1 MKILIT
7 GACAVSARNVLRSLK
22 MSKLF
27 GNATFIG
34 CDMCSILYGV
44 YSRDFDKLYKVPA
57 VSSPKYRT
65 VMQSIISSEK
75 PDAVMVIPEVE
86 VLYWAKHPFDV
97 PFMVPEAD
105 FCEVAI
111 SKRKLFSLL
120 KDTGLVPR
128 SFNVKKSDA
137 FVEGYE
143 PPLPFPMWIRDASA
157 GTASGKGSFMANN
170 MEELRAWMVI
180 NSGIDNFQLSEYCP
194 GGNYGVLC
202 LFEKGKLLKLAIA
215 ERLEYIMAKVAVS
228 GITGNTSK
236 GRFLNDE
243 SIKRNAL
250 EAIDIVCKATNT
262 VMNGL
267 VVVDMKADEKG
278 EAKVTEI
285 NIRYVAYNCCLA
297 SAGFN
302 LAEYHLLAIL
312 GRSSELTSEVEMR
325 FPKNN
330 LFLRDVDGTPFYLPN
345 YVPLKTGECVSDN
358 CKVKRIAIYGAGGL
372 GREVA
377 GGIKRINNS
386 SKGEKWEL
394 VGFYDDRLEP
404 GTQVSH
410 YGEVLGG
417 MAELNKLKEPLALA
431 IAVGSPSTRKLLFE
445 RITNPNI
452 SFPNLIA
459 PSFKIL
465 DPETFKIG
473 RGNIIQDNCSA
484 TCDVTIGDFN
494 VLNGSDILGHD
505 DKIGNFN
512 VIMPGVHLSGDVKIG
527 ECNLLGVNSVVLQQI
542 KIGNNVTLGA
552 GSVLMT
558 KPKDGYTYIGTP
570 AKKFDYK

>member
-22 MSKLF
+22 MSEIFK
-27 GNATFIG
+27 NATFIG
-34 CDMCSILYGV
+34 CDMCSILYGAF
-44 YSRDFDKLYKVPA
+44 SGDFDRLYKVPA
-57 VSSPKYRT
+57 VTSSRYREA
-65 VMQSIISSEK
+65 MESIIAKEK

-86 VLYWAKHPFDV
+86 VLYWARHPFDV
-97 PFMVPEAD
+97 PHMVPDAD
-105 FCEVAI
+105 FCEIAI
-111 SKRKLFSLL
+111 SKRKLFALL
-120 KDTGLVPR
+120 KDTGLVPK
-128 SFNVKKSDA
+128 SFDVKKEDV
-137 FVEGYE
+137 FNGIFDV
-143 PPLPFPMWIRDASA
+143 PLSYPMWIRDASA

-170 MEELRAWMVI
+170 LDELKAWMEI
-180 NSGIDNFQLSEYCP
+180 NHGIDNFQISEYCP

-202 LFEKGKLLKLAIA
+202 LFENGKLLKLAIA

-243 SIKRNAL
+243 SIKQNAL
-250 EAIDIVCKATNT
+250 KAIDIVCNATHS

-267 VVVDMKADEKG
+267 VVVDMKADENG
-278 EAKVTEI
+278 QAKVTEI

-312 GRSSELTSEVEMR
+312 GRSNELSREVEMT

-330 LFLRDVDGTPFYLPN
+330 LFLRDVDGPPFYVPN
-345 YVPLKTGECVSDN
+345 YKPLSSGDCVS
-358 CKVKRIAIYGAGGL
+358 KKSRVKRIAVYGAGGF

-377 GGIKRINNS
+377 GGIERINKAS
-386 SKGEKWEL
+386 DEKWEMI
-394 VGFYDDRLEP
+394 GFYDDHIAE
-404 GTQVSH
+404 GTPVSH
-410 YGEVLGG
+410 YGKVLGG
-417 MAELNKLKEPLALA
+417 IEALNKVSEPLSLA
-431 IAVGSPSTRKLLFE
+431 IAVGTPQTRKNIRD

-465 DPETFKIG
+465 DAATFKIG
-473 RGNIIQDNCSA
+473 EGNIIQNNCSV
-484 TCDVTIGDFN
+484 TCDVTIGSFNVFNGNNVVGHDDVIGDFN
-494 VLNGSDILGHD
+494 VL
-505 DKIGNFN
+505 
-512 VIMPGVHLSGDVKIG
+512 MPSVHLSGAVTVGD
-527 ECNLLGVNSVVLQQI
+527 CNLLGVGSIVLQQI
-542 KIGNNVTLGA
+542 KIGDNITLGA

-558 KPKDGYTYIGTP
+558 KPKDGCTYIGVP
-570 AKKFDYK
+570 AKKFDFK